1 MFWPPDLHHLW
12 QFAYTDPGEPALF
25 FHSFASRCL
34 PSAVCLTLI
43 DKVSPSW
50 SLSWRAAGVRTSE
63 PRGLP
68 LCLPLLRVESRKEE
82 AESGRTA
89 ETSRMDGLRRRL
101 RERQIERR
109 GRISSPQPVTGRRGW
124 RGPSTTAGPPER
136 PPFRIV
142 VKYWDCFEGKQQK
155 VCGSRTV
162 CLSER

>member
-34 PSAVCLTLI
+34 PSAVYLTLI

-82 AESGRTA
+82 AEGGRTA
-89 ETSRMDGLRRRL
+89 EISRMDGLRRRL

-155 VCGSRTV
+155 VCGSQTV